1 MKRNEANSLDGVSG
15 LNRLGAKDLSYRM
28 VFIASCVSSSDSR
41 FGINSAQENA
51 QDFAHGDQDIDVSK
65 MFSL

>member
-15 LNRLGAKDLSYRM
+15 LNRLGARDLSYRM

-41 FGINSAQENA
+41 FGINTAQENA
-51 QDFAHGDQDIDVSK
+51 
-65 MFSL
+65 